1 MLSTSARTDFATLSR
16 ACLRIAL
23 LAGAL
28 LLASSWA
35 VRADFRAAEQAAR
48 SKDWPAVLRACKAE
62 AEAGEKN
69 CQMWLAQLYKY
80 GRGVDRNLALS
91 VEILKKCASQG
102 QMNCE
107 EMLGDS
113 YRNGLGAS
121 VDYAEA
127 LRLFKLSASKGNP
140 YAFNNLGNIYRFG
153 QGVKRD
159 AAEAASNYRTAA
171 DKGNVLAMVNLAD
184 LYRLGDGVEKNG
196 DLALQWAR
204 KASEQNDGGGWNIVG
219 LLNRDGIG
227 IRRDPAAAISAFK
240 RAVEPNVNNPSP
252 VAYANLAMMYYLG
265 MGIPAD
271 LDEAARWAEAGVRVN
286 QRDCMVWLANVL
298 ARGGK
303 TVSEDKARAFQL
315 AKRAHETGLPAA
327 ADTLGYFYRDGIGT
341 PVDYAQASRLFNEAI
356 NGGNINA
363 AVGLGRMYL
372 DGLGVAKDPSKA
384 NEYFQLARARMDS
397 LGPGNKRFIETYFV
411 NQALDASR
419 QVPPASKTSAA
430 ETKPPALAPGPSTT
444 PAPSSA
450 PAPAPAPAAASKG
463 PDPTQQALL
472 DRIEKM
478 QKQLELLQ
486 SAGSANDQGQYIQS
500 TLQTAVRRALVIGND
515 QYLNV
520 SSLLNAREDAS
531 AIASTLT
538 QLGYAVS
545 LHRDVDEK
553 KFKQALRDFRGTLEG
568 GEEVLFYFAGHGVQ
582 LGAANYLLP
591 VDIQADNE
599 EQVKDEGIELQR
611 VLDDLKSKNTK
622 FALAIIDACRDNP
635 FKQSGRAI
643 GGRGLAPTTAA
654 TGQMIMFSAGAGQQ
668 ALDKLGISDKD
679 KNGVFTRVL
688 LGEMRK
694 PGVPVDRVLRNVRS
708 EVVRLSKSV
717 GHEQTPALYDQAVGD
732 FYFIPK

>member
-1 MLSTSARTDFATLSR
+1 MLSTSESMDLATLSR
-16 ACLRIAL
+16 ACLRAAL
-23 LAGAL
+23 LAAAL

-35 VRADFRAAEQAAR
+35 AHADFRAAEQASK
-48 SKDWPAVLRACKAE
+48 SKDWPAVLRACKAD

-69 CQMWLAQLYKY
+69 CQMWMAQLYKY
-80 GRGVDRNLALS
+80 GRGVERNLPAS
-91 VEILKKCASQG
+91 VDILKKCAAQG
-102 QMNCE
+102 QMYCE

-113 YRNGLGAS
+113 YRSGLGVP
-121 VDYAEA
+121 VDYVEA

-140 YAFNNLGNIYRFG
+140 YAFNNLGNMYRFG
-153 QGVKRD
+153 QGVQRD
-159 AAEAASNYRTAA
+159 AAEAAKNYRTAA
-171 DKGNVLAMVNLAD
+171 DKGNVLAMANLAD

-196 DLALQWAR
+196 ELALQWAR

-219 LLNRDGIG
+219 LLNRDGMG
-227 IRRDPAAAISAFK
+227 VRRDPAAAIAAFK
-240 RAVEPNVNNPSP
+240 RAVEPNVNNPAP
-252 VAYANLAMMYYLG
+252 VAYANLAMMYYVG
-265 MGIPAD
+265 MGIPVD

-286 QRDCMVWLANVL
+286 QRDCMVWLANIL

-303 TVSEDKARAFQL
+303 TVPEDKARAFQL
-315 AKRAHETGLPAA
+315 AKRAHEMGLPAA
-327 ADTLGYFYRDGIGT
+327 ADTLGYFHRDGIGT
-341 PVDYAQASRLFNEAI
+341 PVNYAQAIRLYNEAI

-372 DGLGVAKDPSKA
+372 DGLGVAKDPAKA
-384 NEYFQLARARMDS
+384 NEYFQLGRARMDS
-397 LGPGNKRFIETYFV
+397 LGPGNRRFIETYFT
-411 NQALDASR
+411 NQALDANR
-419 QVPPASKTSAA
+419 QVAPASKSPAA
-430 ETKPPALAPGPSTT
+430 EAKPPAPAPGPS
-444 PAPSSA
+444 PA
-450 PAPAPAPAAASKG
+450 PAPAPAPASAPAPVTASKG

-486 SAGSANDQGQYIQS
+486 SATSANDQNQEIQPTS
-500 TLQTAVRRALVIGND
+500 QTAVRRALVIGND
-515 QYLNV
+515 KYRNV
-520 SSLLNAREDAS
+520 LPLLNAGEDAS

-538 QLGYAVS
+538 QLGYTVS

-553 KFKQALRDFRGTLEG
+553 KFKQAIRDFRGTLEG
-568 GEEVLFYFAGHGVQ
+568 GEEVLFFFAGHGVQ

-591 VDIQADNE
+591 VDVQADNE
-599 EQVKDEGIELQR
+599 DQVKDEAIELQR
-611 VLDDLKSKNTK
+611 VLDDLKSRSTK

-668 ALDKLGISDKD
+668 ALDKLSGADKD

-688 LGEMRK
+688 LNEMRK
-694 PGVPVDRVLRNVRS
+694 PGVPVDRVLRNVRN
-708 EVVRLSKSV
+708 EVVRLSKGV

-732 FYFIPK
+732 FYFSLK